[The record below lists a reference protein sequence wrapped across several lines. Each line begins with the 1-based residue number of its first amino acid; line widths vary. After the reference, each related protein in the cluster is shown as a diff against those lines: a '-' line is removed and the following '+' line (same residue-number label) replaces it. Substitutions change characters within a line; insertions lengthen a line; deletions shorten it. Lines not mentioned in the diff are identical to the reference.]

1 MIEMICYFH
10 FVMML
15 FGFLINEI
23 PYGDLTMTPNG
34 KSRHESTL
42 CFYVFFICILGD
54 VMLFEV
60 LLLTVIH
67 FGDEKHVETFRGKQ
81 YFS

>member
-1 MIEMICYFH
+1 MVNQDMKVHCAF
-10 FVMML
+10 ML
-15 FGFLINEI
+15 LD
-23 PYGDLTMTPNG
+23 Y
-34 KSRHESTL
+34 
-42 CFYVFFICILGD
+42 FFICILGD